1 MKDPVRI
8 YFGLL
13 KILVKYKMKL
23 KLGTR
28 LSTYH
33 FPSLYTIL
41 AHNLNKDIRI
51 DLIEINFLRE
61 CSCLHACAQCLHVTT
76 GTRFSLRNS
85 QKVMHGLVLYLS
97 LLYCLVCSLQDI
109 NQLTSWLSCV

>member
-1 MKDPVRI
+1 MKDPIRI

-33 FPSLYTIL
+33 FSSLYTTL
-41 AHNLNKDIRI
+41 AHNLIKDIRI
-51 DLIEINFLRE
+51 DLIERNFQRE
-61 CSCLHACAQCLHVTT
+61 CS
-76 GTRFSLRNS
+76 
-85 QKVMHGLVLYLS
+85 LVLACLCS
-97 LLYCLVCSLQDI
+97 LLACNDR
-109 NQLTSWLSCV
+109 NTFFTSE